1 VRRGLERITI
11 DDFSFY
17 RFLFECSG
25 VADVDGDREGPVG
38 SA

>member
-1 VRRGLERITI
+1 VRRGLERITT
-11 DDFSFY
+11 DDFHFY

-25 VADVDGDREGPVG
+25 VADVDGDRGGPLG